1 MATVYFIMTAAP
13 STPEN
18 HGAVPSGPCIPVY
31 WRRRKILRSSGN
43 PAPESSRNSATKNFA
58 ANSPHCSEVEK
69 KLKKGESEKARIEK
83 DSETLLQ
90 SSQGSQLVCLDRTGR
105 QMDSLEL
112 AAQVENWAMQG
123 QKKITF
129 IIGGPLGLSK
139 ETLTKADLVL
149 SLSPMTFTHEMT
161 RLLLL
166 EQLYRACTIRA
177 GEKYHK

>member
-1 MATVYFIMTAAP
+1 LRFELLFLGKTKEAYLAAGTTDYTKRLARYIATDIKTL
-13 STPEN
+13 
-18 HGAVPSGPCIPVY
+18 
-31 WRRRKILRSSGN
+31 K
-43 PAPESSRNSATKNFA
+43 
-58 ANSPHCSEVEK
+58 EK